1 MKTTTE
7 TKKEY
12 RQPQILE
19 MGDAVESTLALLG
32 NLNDSIFLQ
41 WGV

>member
-12 RQPQILE
+12 RQPQMLA
-19 MGDAVESTLALLG
+19 MGDAVQSTLGIIGPKFDWLWSTFG
-32 NLNDSIFLQ
+32 
-41 WGV
+41 

>member
-12 RQPQILE
+12 RQPQMLA
-19 MGDAVESTLALLG
+19 MGDAVESTLGLVGWTFDWVLLQG
-32 NLNDSIFLQ
+32 K
-41 WGV
+41 V

>member
-12 RQPQILE
+12 RQPQMLE
-19 MGDAVESTLALLG
+19 MGDAVKSTLAIVGPFNDTILLAW
-32 NLNDSIFLQ
+32 LA
-41 WGV
+41 

>member
-12 RQPQILE
+12 RQPQMLA
-19 MGDAVESTLALLG
+19 MGDAVQSTLGILGIFNDAVLLTW
-32 NLNDSIFLQ
+32 NP
-41 WGV
+41 